1 MTWSKL
7 FTHANVHRL
16 LVLVLCNMAT
26 TIQGALNTHAF
37 QWHALIV
44 GTVAAGFSA
53 ALGWFIGNLSSPEP
67 KEGA

>member
-1 MTWSKL
+1 MSKY

-26 TIQGALNTHAF
+26 TLQGFLGTHQF
-37 QWHALIV
+37 QWRALLT

-53 ALGWFIGNLSSPEP
+53 ALGWFIGNMSTPDAPQS
-67 KEGA
+67 